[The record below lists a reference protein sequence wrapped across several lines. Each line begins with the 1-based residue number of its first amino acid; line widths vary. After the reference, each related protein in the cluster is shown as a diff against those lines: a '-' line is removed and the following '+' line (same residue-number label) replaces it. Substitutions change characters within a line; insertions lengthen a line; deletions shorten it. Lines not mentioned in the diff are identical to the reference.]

1 MIKFR
6 IAILLGAL
14 LFLGASELEAAALPG
29 VPAAAEEPAKPEPI
43 DPPDST
49 LPIEEP
55 QKAPPVK
62 DPEPV

>member
-1 MIKFR
+1 M
-6 IAILLGAL
+6 APPPPD
-14 LFLGASELEAAALPG
+14 LP
-29 VPAAAEEPAKPEPI
+29 KPEPI

-55 QKAPPVK
+55 GHEPPVK